1 MNNDKSIKY
10 KIALAYLIL
19 IATTVFSG
27 WYIFR
32 QVENISLPKKN
43 VATETNRIFILS
55 DILTNVFA
63 SESTGR
69 IAMLSAKSADI
80 KKYHAIMDSIQTQIS
95 TFNSSVASPT
105 ITQKLDSIQLLLD
118 KKTKSFN
125 DIIAFRKKHMGS
137 QNFDEAF
144 QEIRKTKEEIDQ
156 NNTQVPDSLNKKDG
170 FWTRMANVVNSS
182 KKEERDKAK
191 EELIKKTHEA
201 KRDSFAR
208 AAENIFNRAVESES
222 KLSQQIIKKEGQLI
236 LENKRITQKIRSL
249 FAEVEQD
256 VLQKSYQSIDRSKAI
271 IDETANNLVW
281 SGSISF
287 FLVFILG
294 IIVIRDLNQNFEYKR
309 KLERLNLEMEDLIKQ
324 KTFFFASITHD
335 IVSPL
340 NTMVGFSNLLE
351 KTLTDEKQKEYLQNI
366 THSTQYIQ
374 NLVTDL
380 VDFSKLEHNRL
391 IIKKESFHF
400 GELINT
406 IVLPLENEAKKKNIT
421 LTAEVS
427 EDVNRYI
434 YTDPYRLRQILVNI
448 LTNAIKF
455 THQGGVS
462 LKAAKKNNTIEI
474 VITDTGI
481 GIDQK
486 FHNVIFNE
494 FQQAHDGIEKVYG
507 GTGLGLNITK
517 RLVNILNGDIYFE
530 SELER
535 GTTFS
540 ITLPYVEGEDSK
552 VNELEVVYDNDRKL
566 SNKTILVIDDDKLQ
580 LKLMYE
586 IFKDKVKKTD
596 LLDNGKQLHTYLE
609 NNQYDLII
617 TDIQMPNYS
626 GYSIIN
632 DIKKHEQY
640 KNTPVIAFTG
650 KTDLDENEYYK
661 LGFNALLQK
670 PINITKL
677 MKMVHKILQINPL
690 KNAPVL
696 NMEKTDHPKIIG
708 KDYDLSELLVFT
720 QNDYKATGDILH
732 AFISSAYQAME
743 ELHKAAEIS
752 DYKEISQI
760 AHRIL
765 PMFRQLKMHTQ
776 IPVLELLEREV
787 ATLSETILMST
798 LTELNISVSKTL
810 EKLKKI
816 ELF

>member
-535 GTTFS
+535 GTAFS

-609 NNQYDLII
+609 NNRYDLII

-690 KNAPVL
+690 KNTPVL

-752 DYKEISQI
+752 DYKEISQV

-765 PMFRQLKMHTQ
+765 PMFRQLKMHAQ

>member
-32 QVENISLPKKN
+32 QIENISLPKKN
-43 VATETNRIFILS
+43 VATETNRIFVLS

-69 IAMLSAKSADI
+69 IAMLSTKSADI
-80 KKYHAIMDSIQTQIS
+80 KKYRSIMDSIQTQINV
-95 TFNSSVASPT
+95 FNSTVASPV
-105 ITQKLDSIQLLLD
+105 ISQKLDSIQLLLN

-137 QNFDEAF
+137 QNFDVAF

-156 NNTQVPDSLNKKDG
+156 KNTNVPDSLNKKDG

-182 KKEERDKAK
+182 KKEQKEKAK

-208 AAENIFNRAVESES
+208 AAETIFNRAVESES
-222 KLSQQIIKKEGQLI
+222 KLSQQFIKKEGQLI
-236 LENKRITQKIRSL
+236 LENKKITQKIRSL

-256 VLQKSYQSIDRSKAI
+256 VLQKSYQSIDESKAI
-271 IDETANNLVW
+271 IDKTATNLVW

-351 KTLTDEKQKEYLQNI
+351 KTLTGEKQKEYLQNI

-380 VDFSKLEHNRL
+380 VDFSKLEHNKL
-391 IIKKESFHF
+391 ILKKESFHF

-406 IVLPLENEAKKKNIT
+406 IVLPLKNEAKKKNIT

-427 EDVNRYI
+427 EEVNRYI
-434 YTDPYRLRQILVNI
+434 YTDPYRLRQILINI

-462 LKAAKKNNTIEI
+462 LKAVKKNNAIEI
-474 VITDTGI
+474 VIADTGI

-517 RLVNILNGDIYFE
+517 RLVNMLNGDIYFE
-530 SELER
+530 SELES

-552 VNELEVVYDNDRKL
+552 INKLEVIYDNDRKL

-586 IFKDKVKKTD
+586 IFKDKVKKID
-596 LLDNGKQLHTYLE
+596 LSDNGRQLHTYLE

-661 LGFNALLQK
+661 LGFNDLLQK

-677 MKMVHKILQINPL
+677 MKMIHKILQINPL
-690 KNAPVL
+690 KNTVIKEVKKAG
-696 NMEKTDHPKIIG
+696 HPEIIG
-708 KDYDLSELLVFT
+708 EGYDLSELLVFT
-720 QNDYKATGDILH
+720 QNDYKATHEILH
-732 AFISSAYQAME
+732 AFIHSAYQATE
-743 ELHKAAEIS
+743 ELHKAAEVS
-752 DYKEISQI
+752 DYKEIGQI

-765 PMFRQLKMHTQ
+765 PMFRQLKLNTQ
-776 IPVLELLEREV
+776 IPALELLEHE
-787 ATLSETILMST
+787 AFTLSETVLNQT
-798 LTELNISVSKTL
+798 VTELNTSIEEVL

-816 ELF
+816 ELI

>member
-609 NNQYDLII
+609 NNRYDLII

-690 KNAPVL
+690 KNTPVL

-752 DYKEISQI
+752 DYKEISQV